1 MGCHWN
7 VHDLYGCLRGMDQ
20 GMATD
25 KRRTGVLGGL
35 WNQCSIVFV
44 HMYIY
49 IYRDNTTKVKTK

>member
-25 KRRTGVLGGL
+25 KRRTDVLGGL

-49 IYRDNTTKVKTK
+49 I